1 MPKKAY
7 FPFSGGKH
15 LCPGMHFAF
24 AEILRTTAALVLGF
38 DILGIDGK
46 LLEVPKIG
54 RSTVAEAVTKPERE
68 GQEMGARFSMRRGW
82 ENVIWKFTADDE

>member
-1 MPKKAY
+1 MVLKSEKDIGEDRVPKKAY

-24 AEILRTTAALVLGF
+24 AEILGTTAALVLGF

-54 RSTVAEAVTKPERE
+54 RSTMAEAVTKPERE
-68 GQEMGARFSMRRGW
+68 G
-82 ENVIWKFTADDE
+82 

>member
-1 MPKKAY
+1 VLKTEKDIGEDRVPKKAY

-24 AEILRTTAALVLGF
+24 AEILGTTAALVLGI

-46 LLEVPKIG
+46 LLEVPILGGVLWQKLLLNGKG
-54 RSTVAEAVTKPERE
+54 RVKRWVQDSR
-68 GQEMGARFSMRRGW
+68 
-82 ENVIWKFTADDE
+82 